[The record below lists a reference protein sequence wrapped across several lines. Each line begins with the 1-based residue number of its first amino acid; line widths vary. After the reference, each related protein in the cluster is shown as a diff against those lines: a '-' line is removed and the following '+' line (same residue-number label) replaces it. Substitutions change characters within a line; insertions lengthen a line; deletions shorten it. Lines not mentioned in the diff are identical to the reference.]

1 MALCE
6 QGISPEDILILDRD
20 GELGGALKY
29 NLDGSYGLVSLNSF
43 VSSYEFLNFL
53 VEKVERFKIK
63 YYLNTYVSEVSE
75 KSVKIISRELGRI
88 EIHFEVLIIATGS
101 KQLINLNSYVCDENI
116 LKLITTGN
124 FFQKNIALSG
134 ILLAKDVLIMGST
147 SRELFLAKRIILEG
161 GNVKGIVESES
172 SIVSNNLNLIKFIK
186 MHNVNIYLQNYL
198 DVLIKVDKSFS
209 KNILCGRIVCPFKYF
224 PETNFLDGFLD
235 LGDRDEILINDR
247 FMTSREGIFSIGN
260 NCNLRVNADS
270 VYVDAIELSKCVL
283 NYINKIDISQNK
295 NVKINYD
302 VNEIDLISPKYLT
315 NNKGEKH
322 IVILSNTQNISRN
335 VKILVNGNQFSNF
348 KILRFERYMELLVD
362 FDSFDEELE
371 SFHISFI

>member
-116 LKLITTGN
+116 LKLIT
-124 FFQKNIALSG
+124 
-134 ILLAKDVLIMGST
+134 
-147 SRELFLAKRIILEG
+147 
-161 GNVKGIVESES
+161 
-172 SIVSNNLNLIKFIK
+172 
-186 MHNVNIYLQNYL
+186 
-198 DVLIKVDKSFS
+198 
-209 KNILCGRIVCPFKYF
+209 NILQQ
-224 PETNFLDGFLD
+224 
-235 LGDRDEILINDR
+235 RDI
-247 FMTSREGIFSIGN
+247 
-260 NCNLRVNADS
+260 
-270 VYVDAIELSKCVL
+270 K
-283 NYINKIDISQNK
+283 K
-295 NVKINYD
+295 
-302 VNEIDLISPKYLT
+302 
-315 NNKGEKH
+315 
-322 IVILSNTQNISRN
+322 
-335 VKILVNGNQFSNF
+335 
-348 KILRFERYMELLVD
+348 LLK
-362 FDSFDEELE
+362 F
-371 SFHISFI
+371 